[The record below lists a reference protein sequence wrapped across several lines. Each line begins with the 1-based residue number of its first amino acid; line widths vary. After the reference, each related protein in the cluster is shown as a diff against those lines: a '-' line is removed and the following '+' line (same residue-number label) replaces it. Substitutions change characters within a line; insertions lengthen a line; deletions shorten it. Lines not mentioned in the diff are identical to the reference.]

1 MYCEHCGT
9 KLSEHARFCPTC
21 GSATSEQPPADG
33 QDSASASD
41 ATSCPQADTPRKA
54 IGKPAV
60 IAVSAVVFALI
71 AAGAAFF
78 ALSINS
84 PAKLADEQTSTE
96 QEAPAPQ
103 QPEQPSTAAG
113 PEQEPAPDTAP
124 EPEPTPTPTP
134 TPVNPAAEAQTA
146 LQAVIDD
153 YRSLADDSAKLSKDD
168 LASRHPYVNSMAI
181 PNYLM
186 DWANNGFSNVCY
198 AFSDLN
204 GDNVPELIIGC
215 KDAQANTQ
223 AFDIW
228 SYVNNAPV
236 RVAYS
241 WERSIMRVC
250 AGGYLYERGSGGFQD
265 WMITVSTLSAYPT
278 GIGDAWTDYANG
290 FNGRTDNLNVV
301 EKLGMESGTYVI
313 IDAQGNKTAITAEQF
328 QTENQAIEQQYPAD
342 SSIEWI
348 PLIS

>member
-1 MYCEHCGT
+1 MYCEHCGA
-9 KLSEHARFCPTC
+9 KLSENARFCPTC

-33 QDSASASD
+33 QESASASG
-41 ATSCPQADTPRKA
+41 ATSCSQEDTPRKA

-60 IAVSAVVFALI
+60 IAVSAVAFALI
-71 AAGAAFF
+71 AGGVAFG
-78 ALSINS
+78 ALSISS
-84 PAKLADEQTSTE
+84 PAKPADEQTSAE
-96 QEAPAPQ
+96 QETPEIKQ
-103 QPEQPSTAAG
+103 QEQPSAAAV
-113 PEQEPAPDTAP
+113 PEQEPAPDTAR
-124 EPEPTPTPTP
+124 EPEPTPA
-134 TPVNPAAEAQTA
+134 PVNPAAEAQTA

-168 LASRHPYVNSMAI
+168 LASRHPYVNSMAL

-186 DWANNGFSNVCY
+186 DWADNGFSNVFY

-204 GDNVPELIIGC
+204 GDDVPELIIGC
-215 KDAQANTQ
+215 KNAQSDTQ

-265 WMITVSTLSAYPT
+265 WMITVSTLSVYPT
-278 GIGDAWTDYANG
+278 SIGDAWTDYTNG

-301 EKLGMESGTYVI
+301 EKLGMESGTYVK

-328 QTENQAIEQQYPAD
+328 QTENQTIEQQYPAD
-342 SSIEWI
+342 SSIDWI

>member
-1 MYCEHCGT
+1 M
-9 KLSEHARFCPTC
+9 
-21 GSATSEQPPADG
+21 
-33 QDSASASD
+33 
-41 ATSCPQADTPRKA
+41 
-54 IGKPAV
+54 
-60 IAVSAVVFALI
+60 IAVSAVAFALI
-71 AAGAAFF
+71 AGGVAVG
-78 ALSINS
+78 ALSISS
-84 PAKLADEQTSTE
+84 PAKPADEQTSAE
-96 QEAPAPQ
+96 QETPEIKQ
-103 QPEQPSTAAG
+103 QEQPSAAAV
-113 PEQEPAPDTAP
+113 PEQEPAPDTAR
-124 EPEPTPTPTP
+124 EPEPTPA
-134 TPVNPAAEAQTA
+134 PVNPAAEAQTA

-168 LASRHPYVNSMAI
+168 LASRHPYVNSMAL

-186 DWANNGFSNVCY
+186 DWADNGFSNVCY

-204 GDNVPELIIGC
+204 GDDVPELIIGC
-215 KDAQANTQ
+215 KNAQSDTQ

-265 WMITVSTLSAYPT
+265 WMITVSTLSVYPT
-278 GIGDAWTDYANG
+278 SIGDAWTDYTNG

-301 EKLGMESGTYVI
+301 EKLGMESGTYVK

-328 QTENQAIEQQYPAD
+328 QTENQTIEQQYPAD
-342 SSIEWI
+342 SSIDWI

>member
-1 MYCEHCGT
+1 MYCEHCGA
-9 KLSEHARFCPTC
+9 KLSENARFCPTC
-21 GSATSEQPPADG
+21 GNAASEQPLADD
-33 QDSASASD
+33 QDSASISD
-41 ATSCPQADTPRKA
+41 ATPCPQADTPRKA
-54 IGKPAV
+54 IGKPTV
-60 IAVSAVVFALI
+60 IAISAVAFALI
-71 AAGAAFF
+71 AGGVAFG

-84 PAKLADEQTSTE
+84 PVKPADEQTSTE
-96 QEAPAPQ
+96 QETPETK
-103 QPEQPSTAAG
+103 QPEEPATAAV
-113 PEQEPAPDTAP
+113 PEQEPAPKTAP
-124 EPEPTPTPTP
+124 EPEPTP
-134 TPVNPAAEAQTA
+134 TPVNPAAEAQTT

-168 LASRHPYVNSMAI
+168 LASRHPYVNSMAS
-181 PNYLM
+181 PSYLM
-186 DWANNGFSNVCY
+186 DWADSGFSNVCY

-204 GDNVPELIIGC
+204 GDDVPELIIGC
-215 KDAQANTQ
+215 KDAQSNTQ

-278 GIGDAWTDYANG
+278 GVGDAWTDYTNG

-301 EKLGMESGTYVI
+301 EKLGMESGAYVK

-328 QTENQAIEQQYPAD
+328 QTENQTIEQQYPAD
-342 SSIEWI
+342 SSIDWI

>member
-33 QDSASASD
+33 QESASASD

-168 LASRHPYVNSMAI
+168 LASRHPYVNSMAS
-181 PNYLM
+181 PSYLM

-265 WMITVSTLSAYPT
+265 WIITVSTLSAYPT
-278 GIGDAWTDYANG
+278 GIGDAWTDYTNG

-301 EKLGMESGTYVI
+301 EKLGMESGTYVK
-313 IDAQGNKTAITAEQF
+313 IDAQDSKTAITAEQF
-328 QTENQAIEQQYPAD
+328 QTENQTIEQQYPAD
-342 SSIEWI
+342 SSIKWI

>member
-1 MYCEHCGT
+1 MYCEHCGA
-9 KLSEHARFCPTC
+9 KLSENARFCPTC
-21 GSATSEQPPADG
+21 GSTTSEQPPADG
-33 QDSASASD
+33 QESASASG
-41 ATSCPQADTPRKA
+41 ATSCSQEDTPRKA

-60 IAVSAVVFALI
+60 IAVSAVAFALI
-71 AAGAAFF
+71 AGGVAFG

-84 PAKLADEQTSTE
+84 PAKPADEQTATE
-96 QEAPAPQ
+96 QEAPEIK
-103 QPEQPSTAAG
+103 QPEQPSAAAV
-113 PEQEPAPDTAP
+113 PEQEPAPDTAR
-124 EPEPTPTPTP
+124 EPEPTPA
-134 TPVNPAAEAQTA
+134 PVNPAAEAQTA

-168 LASRHPYVNSMAI
+168 LASRHPYVNSMAL

-186 DWANNGFSNVCY
+186 DWADNGFSNVCY

-204 GDNVPELIIGC
+204 GDDVPELIIGC
-215 KDAQANTQ
+215 KNAQSDTQ

-265 WMITVSTLSAYPT
+265 WMITVSTLSVYPT
-278 GIGDAWTDYANG
+278 SIGDAWTDYTNG

-301 EKLGMESGTYVI
+301 EKLGMESGTYVK

-328 QTENQAIEQQYPAD
+328 QTENQTIEQQYPAD
-342 SSIEWI
+342 SSIDWI

>member
-1 MYCEHCGT
+1 MYCEHCGA
-9 KLSEHARFCPTC
+9 KLSENARFCPTC
-21 GSATSEQPPADG
+21 GSATSEQSAADS
-33 QDSASASD
+33 QVSANASGT
-41 ATSCPQADTPRKA
+41 TSCSQADAPRKA

-60 IAVSAVVFALI
+60 IAVSAVAFALI
-71 AAGAAFF
+71 ATGVAFG

-84 PAKLADEQTSTE
+84 PAKPADEQTSTE
-96 QEAPAPQ
+96 QEAPETK
-103 QPEQPSTAAG
+103 QPEEPAAAAV
-113 PEQEPAPDTAP
+113 PEQEPAPEATP
-124 EPEPTPTPTP
+124 EPEPTP

-186 DWANNGFSNVCY
+186 DWADNGFSNVCY

-204 GDNVPELIIGC
+204 GDDVPELIIGC
-215 KDAQANTQ
+215 KDAQSNTQ

-250 AGGYLYERGSGGFQD
+250 AGGYLYERGSGGFG
-265 WMITVSTLSAYPT
+265 ST
-278 GIGDAWTDYANG
+278 G
-290 FNGRTDNLNVV
+290 
-301 EKLGMESGTYVI
+301 K
-313 IDAQGNKTAITAEQF
+313 K
-328 QTENQAIEQQYPAD
+328 
-342 SSIEWI
+342 
-348 PLIS
+348 

>member
-1 MYCEHCGT
+1 M
-9 KLSEHARFCPTC
+9 
-21 GSATSEQPPADG
+21 
-33 QDSASASD
+33 
-41 ATSCPQADTPRKA
+41 
-54 IGKPAV
+54 
-60 IAVSAVVFALI
+60 IAVSAVAFALI
-71 AAGAAFF
+71 AAGVAFG

-84 PAKLADEQTSTE
+84 PAKPANEQTSAE
-96 QEAPAPQ
+96 QGTPEIK
-103 QPEQPSTAAG
+103 QPEQPSAAAA
-113 PEQEPAPDTAP
+113 PEQEPAPEAAP
-124 EPEPTPTPTP
+124 EPEPTPA
-134 TPVNPAAEAQTA
+134 PVNPAAEAQTA

-168 LASRHPYVNSMAI
+168 LASRHPYVNSMAS
-181 PNYLM
+181 PSYLM
-186 DWANNGFSNVCY
+186 DWADSGFSNVCY

-204 GDNVPELIIGC
+204 GDDVPELIIGC

-278 GIGDAWTDYANG
+278 GVGDAWTDYTNG

-301 EKLGMESGTYVI
+301 EKLGMESGTYVK

>member
-1 MYCEHCGT
+1 MYCEHCGA
-9 KLSEHARFCPTC
+9 KLSENARFCPTC

-33 QDSASASD
+33 QESASASG
-41 ATSCPQADTPRKA
+41 ATSCSQEDTPRKA

-60 IAVSAVVFALI
+60 IAVSAVAFALI
-71 AAGAAFF
+71 AGGVAFG
-78 ALSINS
+78 ALSIGS
-84 PAKLADEQTSTE
+84 PAKPADEQTSAE
-96 QEAPAPQ
+96 QETPEIKQ
-103 QPEQPSTAAG
+103 QEQPSAAAV
-113 PEQEPAPDTAP
+113 PEQEPAPDTAR
-124 EPEPTPTPTP
+124 EPEPTPA
-134 TPVNPAAEAQTA
+134 PVNPAAEAQTA

-168 LASRHPYVNSMAI
+168 LASRHPYVNSMAL

-186 DWANNGFSNVCY
+186 DWADNGFSNVCY

-204 GDNVPELIIGC
+204 GDDVPELIIGC
-215 KDAQANTQ
+215 KNAQSDTQ

-265 WMITVSTLSAYPT
+265 WMITVSTLSVYPT
-278 GIGDAWTDYANG
+278 SIGDAWTDYTNG

-301 EKLGMESGTYVI
+301 EKLGMESGTYVK

-328 QTENQAIEQQYPAD
+328 QTENQTIEQQYPAD
-342 SSIEWI
+342 SSIDWI

>member
-1 MYCEHCGT
+1 MYCEHCGA
-9 KLSEHARFCPTC
+9 KLSENARFCPTC

-33 QDSASASD
+33 QESASASG
-41 ATSCPQADTPRKA
+41 ATSCSQEDTPRKA

-60 IAVSAVVFALI
+60 IAVSAVAFALI
-71 AAGAAFF
+71 AGGVAFG
-78 ALSINS
+78 ALSISS
-84 PAKLADEQTSTE
+84 PAKPADEQTSAE
-96 QEAPAPQ
+96 QETPEIKQ
-103 QPEQPSTAAG
+103 QEQPSAAAV
-113 PEQEPAPDTAP
+113 PEQEPAPDTAR
-124 EPEPTPTPTP
+124 EPEPTPA
-134 TPVNPAAEAQTA
+134 PVNPAAEAQTA

-168 LASRHPYVNSMAI
+168 LASRHPYVNSMAL

-186 DWANNGFSNVCY
+186 DWADNGFSNVFY

-204 GDNVPELIIGC
+204 GDDVPELIIGC
-215 KDAQANTQ
+215 KNAQSDTQ

-265 WMITVSTLSAYPT
+265 WMITVSTLSVYPT
-278 GIGDAWTDYANG
+278 SIGDAWTDYTNG

-301 EKLGMESGTYVI
+301 EKLGMESGTYVK
-313 IDAQGNKTAITAEQF
+313 IDAQGNKTSIAAEQF

>member
-1 MYCEHCGT
+1 M
-9 KLSEHARFCPTC
+9 A
-21 GSATSEQPPADG
+21 
-33 QDSASASD
+33 
-41 ATSCPQADTPRKA
+41 
-54 IGKPAV
+54 
-60 IAVSAVVFALI
+60 FALI
-71 AAGAAFF
+71 AGGVAFG
-78 ALSINS
+78 ALSISS
-84 PAKLADEQTSTE
+84 PAKPADEQTSAE
-96 QEAPAPQ
+96 QETPEIKQ
-103 QPEQPSTAAG
+103 QEQPSAAAV
-113 PEQEPAPDTAP
+113 PEQEPAPDTAR
-124 EPEPTPTPTP
+124 EPEPTPA
-134 TPVNPAAEAQTA
+134 PVNPAAEAQTA

-168 LASRHPYVNSMAI
+168 LASRHPYVNSMAL

-186 DWANNGFSNVCY
+186 DWADNGFSNVCY

-204 GDNVPELIIGC
+204 GDDVPELIIGC
-215 KDAQANTQ
+215 KNAQSDTQ

-265 WMITVSTLSAYPT
+265 WMITVSTLSVYPT
-278 GIGDAWTDYANG
+278 SIGDAWTDYTNG

-301 EKLGMESGTYVI
+301 EKLGMESGTYVK

-328 QTENQAIEQQYPAD
+328 QTENQTIEQQYPAD
-342 SSIEWI
+342 SSIDWI